1 METRLDVQYG
11 VHDGSALLGDLYM
24 PQGVDNQPV
33 IVAIHGGGWQAGSR
47 DIYRFMGPYL
57 AEHGYAVFSID
68 YRLTRDGVNCYPA
81 AVHDVRAAVQWLRS
95 HSADLTIDP
104 HRIALMGVSAGAYLA
119 AMVGLAGDA
128 PEFTNAY
135 RDDPYADIGTTVK
148 AVIGVY
154 GVYDLIAQWEHDLV
168 SRPAD
173 NITQNLVGFPP
184 MQDRRAWHSASP
196 IAHATCATNSTA
208 FLLAPG
214 TNDDIVDSEQTEV
227 FLRVLKQS
235 RFYVRS
241 LVVQS
246 APHFWMA
253 DPIEETDSFP
263 GFLAP
268 RLLRFL
274 AERL

>member
-1 METRLDVQYG
+1 METRKGVQYG
-11 VHDGSALLGDLYM
+11 VHNGTALLGDLYM
-24 PQGVDNQPV
+24 AQGGDHPPV

-47 DIYRFMGPYL
+47 DIYQFMGPYL

-68 YRLTRDGVNCYPA
+68 YRLTRDGENCYPA
-81 AVHDVRAAVQWLRS
+81 AIHDVRAAVQWLRS
-95 HSADLTIDP
+95 PRADLTIDP
-104 HRIALMGVSAGAYLA
+104 ERIALMGDSAGAYLA
-119 AMVGLAGDA
+119 AMVALAGDA

-135 RDDPYADIGTTVK
+135 RDDPYADTSTRVK

-173 NITQNLVGFPP
+173 NITQNLLGFPP
-184 MQDRRAWHSASP
+184 KQDRRAWFAASP
-196 IAHATCATNSTA
+196 IAHATFAANSTA
-208 FLLAPG
+208 FLMAHG
-214 TNDDIVDSEQTEV
+214 TDDDIVDPEQTET
-227 FLRVLKQS
+227 FLRALKQS
-235 RFYVRS
+235 RFYVRRI
-241 LVVQS
+241 VVQS

-253 DPIEETDSFP
+253 DPIEEAGSFP

-274 AERL
+274 ADRL